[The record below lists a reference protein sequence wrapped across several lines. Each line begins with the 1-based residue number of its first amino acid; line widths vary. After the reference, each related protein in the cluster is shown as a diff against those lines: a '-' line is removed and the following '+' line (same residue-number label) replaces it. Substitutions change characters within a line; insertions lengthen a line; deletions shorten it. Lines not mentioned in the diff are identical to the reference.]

1 MRAWWRRAA
10 LAGLVVLAV
19 GATCGSVESK
29 PAVSPPPTALAAA
42 EPSPAPVP
50 APEATGGATPQA
62 TPTPTATP
70 TSEPTGIV
78 LNLQPVLR
86 TRDESF
92 GEFVRTT
99 WRDVFETISTAE
111 QDCIRREVGVARL
124 SALLARPLI
133 DFLTP
138 PAPVHVDFFRCLDQA
153 NALRLL
159 IFWVG
164 EGWYQVTENSM
175 SCAEE
180 FVVPY
185 DLADY
190 VAGILPDADSESVAA
205 SREIFRG
212 LLACNVQPLRDTL
225 GGGGFGHSKAESLCI
240 QSRFSEAVVALL
252 VGRTAEAESQR
263 WQAEVFR
270 CLEDDSIAG
279 LLFELLPTESGGV
292 FRDDES
298 CVRDLFS
305 DREIAAGMLPASD
318 PDRATAVQALVDG
331 LRSCIP
337 DLILSG
343 EDAHPVDRWIQVHSF
358 PDDSCVRTE
367 VGETLMGLVLGKP
380 FRINPE
386 LEKGV
391 QSCLV
396 APTATAISLAVLA
409 REVSGITREHHEC
422 VQSYL
427 LESEFTFALLAGES
441 LASAPAFREFAAGY
455 RACVE
460 DLLPAADDDGPA
472 WQPPSPVWQF
482 FAGGPVVPAP
492 TVSDGVVFAGS
503 DDHQVYALDA
513 SSGALLWSFAT
524 ADAVRSTPTVSD
536 GVVYVGSNDNHLY
549 ALDATG
555 GELIWKIDTG
565 DLVQYPPAVSD
576 GMVFLAVRDLGAH
589 QLHALDAKSGERRW
603 VAEPP
608 IAFDPQTAPTV
619 AGSQIYFT
627 SIAGD
632 LQALSASTGEVVWS
646 FFARTPSRSSPL
658 VIDGSPVVAD
668 GRVFVTAGSNLDALD
683 EESGRKIWN
692 RDFYWHFDEDARDM
706 PVLVEGNTVYFF
718 TDESVYGND
727 VATGET
733 NWSFQLDGAVNS
745 PAAFAR
751 GFLYLASSDGQF
763 FATDPSKAN
772 YKPEEMVW
780 GFDLVDRTL
789 AHPVVINGILYVQS
803 SDGSLEAYNAANG
816 HLIWTI
822 DLGERDE
829 RRSFTVVENTVYVGA
844 ADGSVYALRTET
856 PEVVELTPTPDPEE
870 TPAPRE
876 SVVVTEIQSVP
887 IQTSSMTS
895 NDERAE
901 IRVDGGGSGLTLLAR
916 WELPDN
922 SLIWGPKDSNSIYFV
937 VGSRVYRIGT
947 DGSSV
952 ELVVDAATEM
962 RQIAG
967 REYQHWAFHAVEMS
981 PDGESLVYSTFEHFE
996 RARHGSLPG
1005 EFAYEIGSLQLDG
1018 LSRRQLTVNQN
1029 YDDYP
1034 AWSPDGSSVAYIQW
1048 DFESGYGLAT
1058 VGTDG
1063 SPARVLVSGH
1073 VLPREATERQTPVW
1087 SPDGGRIAFVGFEG
1101 TKARGPAIFTIA
1113 VDGSDLRLLTAT
1125 NSRPAW
1131 SPDGTRIAFA
1141 KPDGDALALFSIAA
1155 DGSDQQRVTTI
1166 DPSGGDRFGSNDES
1180 IDPEDTWV
1188 ETLSWSPD
1196 GSMVLFSCGDHI
1208 CVVTAD
1214 GEHVGASPLMLR
1226 YGLTAAWS
1234 PDGSRIALGNLEL
1247 RRPMHDDGVALYSM
1261 APDGSDLRILL
1272 HHDSEGD
1279 LRAIGI
1285 RQTPEPVSIAGCAA
1299 GAAVASPADNPG
1311 LVRDCETLLS
1321 VRNVL
1326 AASPPLDWSDDRPI
1340 TSWEGVAIGGTPPR
1354 VQGLTLRS
1362 REMSGEFPTEL
1373 TTLTELRG
1381 LDLGWNDLAGSIP
1394 PEIGALTN
1402 LTELNLYSNKLT
1414 GDIPKEIGRLIN
1426 LSILQLSSMSL
1437 QGNIPGELGQLTQLE
1452 ILNLGS
1458 NSLTGP
1464 IPLELTQLQSLRYL
1478 DLGGN
1483 ELTGPIPPELA
1494 NLTNLTGLNLG
1505 WNRLSGGIPID
1516 LSKISGL
1523 DRLRLSGNQLTGAIP
1538 PELGELSLMRELF
1551 LAFNQ
1556 LSGPIPE
1563 TFGKFRHLWYLHV
1576 NDNQL
1581 TGPIPASLGNLG
1593 EMSELYLFN
1602 NQLEGPIPPEIG
1614 QLKNLL
1620 YFVAHNNRLTG
1631 PIPPEL
1637 SGLSS
1642 ATSINLSNNAID
1654 GPIPPELGQIPK
1666 LRSLRLDN
1674 NQLTGEIPPE
1684 FGELTASWIRLNNN
1698 QLSGAIPP
1706 EIGHLSSVESL
1717 WLQGNR
1723 LSGEIPPEIG
1733 QLFELRNLDLSDNQL
1748 SGVIPIELFGAR
1760 FLRELNLSGNQLT
1773 GPIPREVL
1781 SGVGEVANVAN
1792 NRLTGSIP
1800 TGLGWDFRV
1809 KELIVSGNQLT
1820 GPIPPDLVEDTFLRL
1835 LFLDGNL
1842 LTGEIPQELG
1852 RSIHLEEI
1860 NLSGNQLSGC
1870 IPATLRYLVIHE
1882 FERLGLAFC
1891 EN

>member
-1 MRAWWRRAA
+1 M
-10 LAGLVVLAV
+10 
-19 GATCGSVESK
+19 
-29 PAVSPPPTALAAA
+29 
-42 EPSPAPVP
+42 
-50 APEATGGATPQA
+50 
-62 TPTPTATP
+62 
-70 TSEPTGIV
+70 
-78 LNLQPVLR
+78 
-86 TRDESF
+86 
-92 GEFVRTT
+92 
-99 WRDVFETISTAE
+99 
-111 QDCIRREVGVARL
+111 
-124 SALLARPLI
+124 
-133 DFLTP
+133 
-138 PAPVHVDFFRCLDQA
+138 
-153 NALRLL
+153 L

-164 EGWYQVTENSM
+164 EGWYQITENSM

-190 VAGILPDADSESVAA
+190 VTGILPDADSESVAA
-205 SREIFRG
+205 SREILRG
-212 LLACNVQPLRDTL
+212 LLACNIQPLRDTL
-225 GGGGFGHSKAESLCI
+225 SRGGPGLSKPEDLCI
-240 QSRFSEAVVALL
+240 HSRLSEAVLALL
-252 VGRTAEAESQR
+252 LGRTAQAESQQ
-263 WQAEVFR
+263 WQEDVFR
-270 CLEDDSIAG
+270 CLEEGTVAR
-279 LLFELLPTESGGV
+279 LFFELLPTESGGV
-292 FRDDES
+292 FRDDER

-305 DREIAAGMLPASD
+305 DSEIAGGMLPRSD
-318 PDRATAVQALVDG
+318 PDRATAIQTLIDG

-337 DLILSG
+337 DVIISG
-343 EDAHPVDRWIQVHSF
+343 EDAHPVDRWITWGSG
-358 PDDSCVRTE
+358 PESSCVRTE
-367 VGETLMGLVLGKP
+367 VGEPLMELVLGKP
-380 FRINPE
+380 FRPTPE
-386 LEKGV
+386 LERGA

-396 APTATAISLAVLA
+396 TPTATAISLAALA
-409 REVSGITREHHEC
+409 REVGGMTPEHHEC
-422 VQSYL
+422 VRSYL
-427 LESEFTFALLAGES
+427 LDSEFRIALLPGES

-455 RACVE
+455 GACVE
-460 DLLPAADDDGPA
+460 DLLPAADDDDGPG
-472 WQPPSPVWQF
+472 WQTPSPVWQF
-482 FAGGPVVPAP
+482 SAGGPVVAAP

-524 ADAVRSTPTVSD
+524 ADAVRSSPTVSD
-536 GVVYVGSNDNHLY
+536 GVVYVGSDDHHLY
-549 ALDATG
+549 ALDAAS
-555 GELIWKIDTG
+555 GELLWKLDTG
-565 DLVQYPPAVSD
+565 DLVQYQPAVSD
-576 GMVFLAVRDLGAH
+576 GMVFLSARDRGAH

-619 AGSQIYFT
+619 AGSQLYFT

-646 FFARTPSRSSPL
+646 FFARTSSRSSPL
-658 VIDGSPVVAD
+658 VIDGGPVIAD
-668 GRVFVTAGSNLDALD
+668 GRILLTADTSIYALD
-683 EESGRKIWN
+683 EESGRKIWDQN
-692 RDFYWHFDEDARDM
+692 LYWSFHDDARDM
-706 PVLVEGNTVYFF
+706 PALVEGEAVYV
-718 TDESVYGND
+718 SVGDHVFGND

-733 NWSFQLDGAVNS
+733 NWSFQLGGAVNS
-745 PAAFAR
+745 PAVFAQ
-751 GFLYLASSDGQF
+751 GFLYLASDGGQF
-763 FATDPSKAN
+763 FATDPSKTN

-789 AHPVVINGILYVQS
+789 AHPVVVNGLLYVQS

-829 RRSFTVVENTVYVGA
+829 RRWFTVVENTVYVGA
-844 ADGSVYALRTET
+844 ADGSVYAISTET
-856 PEVVELTPTPDPEE
+856 PEISESAIAVE
-870 TPAPRE
+870 TPAPSE
-876 SVVVTEIQSVP
+876 AEPIPVTATPFGQGIVS
-887 IQTSSMTS
+887 TSGSY
-895 NDERAE
+895 NDEDANIEARWSDYDRTFLAMWKRPKN
-901 IRVDGGGSGLTLLAR
+901 IVQWYPDPSQILFAVGPMLYRVASDGSG
-916 WELPDN
+916 
-922 SLIWGPKDSNSIYFV
+922 
-937 VGSRVYRIGT
+937 
-947 DGSSV
+947 V
-952 ELVVDAATEM
+952 EALVDVSAEM
-962 RQIAG
+962 RRIAG
-967 REYQHWAFHAVEMS
+967 RDYYEWVFHAASVS
-981 PDGESLVYSTFEHFE
+981 PDATRVAYSTFEGIEQEE
-996 RARHGSLPG
+996 RYDLLDAD
-1005 EFAYEIGSLQLDG
+1005 AYEIGVLEIDG
-1018 LSRRQLTVNQN
+1018 GQRTALTANQR

-1034 AWSPDGSSVAYIQW
+1034 TWSPDGSSVAYIQW

-1073 VLPREATERQTPVW
+1073 VLPREATDRQRPVW

-1113 VDGSDLRLLTAT
+1113 IDGSDLRLLTAT

-1131 SPDGTRIAFA
+1131 SPDSTRIAFA
-1141 KPDGDALALFSIAA
+1141 KPDGDELALFTIAA
-1155 DGSDQQRVTTI
+1155 DGSGQQRVTTI
-1166 DPSGGDRFGSNDES
+1166 DPSAGDRFGSNDEP

-1196 GSMVLFSCGDHI
+1196 GSMILFSCGDHI
-1208 CVVTAD
+1208 CIVTAD
-1214 GEHVGASPLMLR
+1214 GAHVGVSPLTLV

-1247 RRPMHDDGVALYSM
+1247 PRPKSDESVALYSM

-1272 HHDSEGD
+1272 RHGAEGD
-1279 LRAIGI
+1279 LRAIGK

-1299 GAAVASPADNPG
+1299 GAAVANPADNPG

-1354 VQGLTLRS
+1354 VQGLDLRS

-1373 TTLTELRG
+1373 TTLTGLRE
-1381 LDLGWNDLAGSIP
+1381 LDLGWNKLTGVIP

-1402 LTELNLYSNKLT
+1402 LTRLDLYSNNLT
-1414 GDIPKEIGRLIN
+1414 GDIPIEIGRLIN
-1426 LSILQLSSMSL
+1426 LSRLQLSSMNL
-1437 QGNIPGELGQLTQLE
+1437 HGKIPGELGQLTQLE
-1452 ILNLGS
+1452 VLILGA

-1494 NLTNLTGLNLG
+1494 NLRNLTGLNLG
-1505 WNRLSGGIPID
+1505 WNRLSGGIPTEFSQIN
-1516 LSKISGL
+1516 GL
-1523 DRLRLSGNQLTGAIP
+1523 DRLTLSGNQLTGAIP

-1551 LAFNQ
+1551 LSGNQ

-1563 TFGKFRHLWYLHV
+1563 TFGNFRHLWYLHV

-1602 NQLEGPIPPEIG
+1602 NQIEGPIPPEIG

-1620 YFVAHNNRLTG
+1620 YFVAHDNRLTG
-1631 PIPPEL
+1631 PIPAEL

-1642 ATSINLSNNAID
+1642 VTSISLSNNAID
-1654 GPIPPELGQIPK
+1654 GPIPPELGQIPN

-1674 NQLTGEIPPE
+1674 NQLTGTIPPE
-1684 FGELTASWIRLNNN
+1684 FGELTASWILLNNN

-1706 EIGHLSSVESL
+1706 EIGHLSSVEGL

-1733 QLFELRNLDLSDNQL
+1733 QLFELRDLDLSDNQL
-1748 SGVIPIELFGAR
+1748 SGAIPIEMFGAR
-1760 FLRELNLSGNQLT
+1760 YLRDLNLSGNQLT
-1773 GPIPREVL
+1773 GPIPRELL
-1781 SGVGEVANVAN
+1781 SGVGEVVNVAN
-1792 NRLTGSIP
+1792 NLLTGSIP
-1800 TGLGWDFRV
+1800 TGLGWDFGI
-1809 KELIVSGNQLT
+1809 KELIASGNQLT
-1820 GPIPPDLVEDTFLRL
+1820 GPIPPDLVEDGFLRL
-1835 LFLDGNL
+1835 LFLDGNQ
-1842 LTGEIPQELG
+1842 LTGEIPPEFG

-1870 IPATLRYLVIHE
+1870 IPVALRYLVIHE
-1882 FERLGLAFC
+1882 FESLGMVFC
-1891 EN
+1891 EE